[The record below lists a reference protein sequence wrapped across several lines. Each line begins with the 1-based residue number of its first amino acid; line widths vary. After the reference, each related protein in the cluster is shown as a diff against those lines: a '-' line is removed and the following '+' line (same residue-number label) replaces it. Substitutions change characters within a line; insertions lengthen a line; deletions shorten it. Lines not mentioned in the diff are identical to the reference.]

1 MAQVILNGK
10 VYTIYENL
18 PTIEPDIK
26 VLKTAYSNDSKKR
39 NQENRRNMARYNYR
53 KK

>member
-1 MAQVILNGK
+1 MAQVIIGGK

-18 PTIEPDIK
+18 PRIEPDIK
-26 VLKTAYSNDSKKR
+26 EVMSAYNKDDKKR